1 MLRISAPST
10 APVGITSIGPP
21 LTSPATLRSTLKA
34 IGTLQMHAPIRNCYH
49 RAMGEGRLRHNDV
62 NAGLYFESISSRLAQ
77 TCVELVQRGGARTQR
92 LLVERVERR
101 IHRVEMVVQIF
112 RLGID
117 V

>member
-10 APVGITSIGPP
+10 APVGSRSIGPP

-34 IGTLQMHAPIRNCYH
+34 IGTLQLHAPIRNCYH
-49 RAMGEGRLRHNDV
+49 RAVGEGRLRHN
-62 NAGLYFESISSRLAQ
+62 ASMYFESISSRLAQ
-77 TCVELVQRGGARTQR
+77 ACVELIQRSGAGTQR